1 MDGQQMREAAEKK
14 KELEK
19 QHGESVNELRTA
31 QAQLGLLAS
40 NKNTEV
46 ERAQHSQNIESLQV
60 RPFCPFDPILDASIF
75 QPFSFFVLA
84 TVEDSRAG
92 KENGIAE
99 RETR

>member
-1 MDGQQMREAAEKK
+1 MREAAEKK

-60 RPFCPFDPILDASIF
+60 
-75 QPFSFFVLA
+75 
-84 TVEDSRAG
+84 
-92 KENGIAE
+92 
-99 RETR
+99 

>member
-1 MDGQQMREAAEKK
+1 MREAAEKK

-60 RPFCPFDPILDASIF
+60 GVFFSLKKWKFNFKIFSSDLPSHESASWK
-75 QPFSFFVLA
+75 
-84 TVEDSRAG
+84 G
-92 KENGIAE
+92 KWNCKTSG
-99 RETR
+99 TMSCCWSWPL

>member
-1 MDGQQMREAAEKK
+1 MREAAEKK

-60 RPFCPFDPILDASIF
+60 VDRLFLIFYFPFYITASIVRF
-75 QPFSFFVLA
+75 ISLL
-84 TVEDSRAG
+84 
-92 KENGIAE
+92 I
-99 RETR
+99 

>member
-1 MDGQQMREAAEKK
+1 MREAAEKK

-31 QAQLGLLAS
+31 QAQLGLLAN

-60 RPFCPFDPILDASIF
+60 PSLALHTHETTFIDRSIL
-75 QPFSFFVLA
+75 
-84 TVEDSRAG
+84 
-92 KENGIAE
+92 N
-99 RETR
+99 

>member
-1 MDGQQMREAAEKK
+1 MREAAEKK

-60 RPFCPFDPILDASIF
+60 GVFFSLKKKGNSISKFSPPICP
-75 QPFSFFVLA
+75 V
-84 TVEDSRAG
+84 TNSRAG
-92 KENGIAE
+92 KENGTAK
-99 RETR
+99 RQAR

>member
-1 MDGQQMREAAEKK
+1 MREAAEKK

-60 RPFCPFDPILDASIF
+60 VDRILPFFISITASIVH
-75 QPFSFFVLA
+75 PFLLLLFLFLLL
-84 TVEDSRAG
+84 R
-92 KENGIAE
+92 NNFL
-99 RETR
+99 

>member
-1 MDGQQMREAAEKK
+1 MREAAEKK

-60 RPFCPFDPILDASIF
+60 GVFFLKKKGNSISKFSLPICPVTNP
-75 QPFSFFVLA
+75 
-84 TVEDSRAG
+84 RAG
-92 KENGIAE
+92 KENGTAK
-99 RETR
+99 RQAR